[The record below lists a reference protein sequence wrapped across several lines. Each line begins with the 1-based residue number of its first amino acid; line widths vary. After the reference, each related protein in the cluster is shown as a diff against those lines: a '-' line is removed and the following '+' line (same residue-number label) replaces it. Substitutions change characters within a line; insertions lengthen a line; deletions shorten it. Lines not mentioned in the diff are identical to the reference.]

1 MVKFENVEIKYGNF
15 VAMNNLNLD
24 IKEGEFF
31 TFLGPSGCGKTT
43 SLRALVG
50 FIKPS
55 KGRVLVAGK
64 DITNLPVESR
74 NIGMVFQSYALFP
87 TMTVYENI
95 AFGMKVKKMSKSE
108 ISRKVH
114 EVADKIKITEEQLQK
129 NVSELSGGQQQ
140 RVALAR
146 AIVLEPKILCL
157 DEPLSNLEAKLS
169 IGMRLELKRLQKDL
183 GITTLY
189 VTHDQEEALTL
200 SDRIAVFNNGYIEQV
215 GTPYEIYNS
224 SKSEFVCDFIGDIN
238 RFGTGILTFINE
250 QMGTKLDTAKT
261 GFVRIEKCVDTSK
274 PDHAKIHGIVTDLE
288 FNGILTKYTISCMG
302 QKVKYLEKMT
312 DINTTKKAIP
322 SICILILA
330 ISCNFKGGIYYGQM
344 ENKIA
349 GWNDQYPWF
358 DCEGRIDLVHFFFSG
373 VSECES
379 DYSGIFPGWSFF
391 SGSGGKD
398 HEVPKSY
405 QQFEEQL
412 YFGGCFH
419 YYGEYFR
426 YFNRSVYRILRY

>member
-1 MVKFENVEIKYGNF
+1 MVKFENVEIRYGDF
-15 VAMNNLNLD
+15 VAIDDLNLE

-50 FIKPS
+50 FITPS
-55 KGRVLVAGK
+55 KGKVIVAGK
-64 DITNLPVESR
+64 DVTNLPVENR

-95 AFGMKVKKMSKSE
+95 AFGMKVKKLPKAE
-108 ISRKVH
+108 IDRKIR
-114 EVADKIKITEEQLQK
+114 EVAKKIKITDEQLQK

-157 DEPLSNLEAKLS
+157 DEPLSNLDAKLR
-169 IGMRLELKRLQKDL
+169 IDMRLELKRLQKEL

-238 RFGTGILTFINE
+238 RFGTKILTSINE
-250 QMGTKLDTAKT
+250 QLGTKLDVQKT
-261 GFVRIEKCVDTSK
+261 GFIRIEKCVNNYM
-274 PDHAKIHGIVTDLE
+274 PNHAKITGTVTELE
-288 FNGILTKYTISCMG
+288 FNGILTKYTLSCMG
-302 QKVKYLEKMT
+302 ETIKYLEKN
-312 DINTTKKAIP
+312 DGYK
-322 SICILILA
+322 
-330 ISCNFKGGIYYGQM
+330 YY
-344 ENKIA
+344 K
-349 GWNDQYPWF
+349 
-358 DCEGRIDLVHFFFSG
+358 EGDEVDLYID
-373 VSECES
+373 
-379 DYSGIFPGWSFF
+379 
-391 SGSGGKD
+391 
-398 HEVPKSY
+398 Y
-405 QQFEEQL
+405 QNIMQF
-412 YFGGCFH
+412 
-419 YYGEYFR
+419 
-426 YFNRSVYRILRY
+426 